1 VLWLPT
7 REGAEQELKLTISLD
22 VEGGGW
28 LVEMTTPG
36 LGASDTP
43 VYSRIVIPMWA
54 IEQDRTDEY
63 VDALFRMHLRFLGV
77 QVT

>member
-7 REGAEQELKLTISLD
+7 REGAEPELKLTISLD

-28 LVEMTTPG
+28 LVEMTTPSIG
-36 LGASDTP
+36 IDDEP
-43 VYSRIVIPMWA
+43 VYSQILIPMSA

-63 VDALFRMHLRFLGV
+63 IDALFSMHLTFLGIKR
-77 QVT
+77 T